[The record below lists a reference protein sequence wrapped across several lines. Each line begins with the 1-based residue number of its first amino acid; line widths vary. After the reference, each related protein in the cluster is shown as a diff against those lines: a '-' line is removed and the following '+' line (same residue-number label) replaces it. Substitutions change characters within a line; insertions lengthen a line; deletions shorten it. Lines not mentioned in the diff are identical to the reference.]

1 MNFHQ
6 VEDQQDVLNEGAVI
20 GQLDNIDRE
29 ILAEEEVVGSQEDS
43 DEELQAEQEVD
54 GVDEVADGQAAVG
67 QEVAVPPR
75 PAIPLLNKY
84 RLDHDMVS
92 NLVYCTSCN
101 AVVAEGCYSH
111 ARKMHR
117 YEMSTRDQTEIKDQ
131 YFTGPNS
138 CLHSPYLQPSFTL
151 LPAVHFRQTFP
162 GFSCDLCPFYA
173 KHEKIMKKHKRTKHH
188 QAEGKN
194 YSSCQVQNLGRGK
207 FSGYFGVSNPIP
219 QPVRVNVQASL
230 DAKTIAKANRP
241 KVAPLP
247 VSSLLPRILES
258 SQLLPKGHVF
268 SEEAYNGLLGIE
280 EAALEVEIPQE
291 DGETP
296 QAVEDVQLVA
306 PEAGSAPLGG
316 EADSASPSDET
327 ASASPSDETASDME
341 AEEDE
346 SSEDVPAP
354 PTAKEVAQRVID
366 SVAEAPVIL
375 RFLLGCR
382 SRPFRRLQTKASTD
396 SYAKTF
402 SEFVHFLERLVAWE
416 KDDFELPETF
426 VELVK
431 EEFAKEEPDY
441 FKLILDLL
449 KYDPAHFPKGDPFT
463 IFVALLASEPNA
475 GPKVIPRC
483 EKLLAKVPFS
493 IYCFVF

>member
-1 MNFHQ
+1 MNF
-6 VEDQQDVLNEGAVI
+6 ENQQDVLNESASI
-20 GQLDNIDRE
+20 GELDAIDQE
-29 ILAEEEVVGSQEDS
+29 ILAEEEVDVSQEDS
-43 DEELQAEQEVD
+43 GEEIEVQQEAVGDED
-54 GVDEVADGQAAVG
+54 GAVEQAAVQ
-67 QEVAVPPR
+67 QEVVVPPR
-75 PAIPLLNKY
+75 PAIPLLNRY
-84 RLDHDMVS
+84 GLDH
-92 NLVYCTSCN
+92 NLVANIIYCTSCN
-101 AVVAEGCYSH
+101 VYVGEGYYSH
-111 ARKMHR
+111 TRKEHHF
-117 YEMSTRDQTEIKDQ
+117 EMTKKDQ
-131 YFTGPNS
+131 AAIKEIYFTGPNS
-138 CLHSPYLQPSFTL
+138 CLNSPYLQPGFTF
-151 LPAVHFRQTFP
+151 LPALDFRPTFP
-162 GFSCDLCPFYA
+162 GFGCSSCPFFA
-173 KHEKIMKKHKRTKHH
+173 KEEKQIKKHQRTKHSEA
-188 QAEGKN
+188 QDKN
-194 YSSCQVQNLGRGK
+194 YCRCRVQNLAGGNR
-207 FSGYFGVSNPIP
+207 STYFGVSQPIIEP
-219 QPVRVNVQASL
+219 IRVNVQASL

-247 VSSLLPRILES
+247 VSNLLPRILES

-268 SEEAYNGLLGIE
+268 SEEAFKGLLGIE
-280 EAALEVEIPQE
+280 EAPLEVEIRQE
-291 DGETP
+291 DGA
-296 QAVEDVQLVA
+296 QAVEDQLVA

-316 EADSASPSDET
+316 EADSASSSDET

-341 AEEDE
+341 PEGDE

-483 EKLLAKVPFS
+483 EKLLAKVPF
-493 IYCFVF
+493 IIFCFVF